1 MKTVMSDSLSRLNWE
16 QEVEIKGGTHGK
28 SRTVQLAHLFFKQSQ
43 KQIPPLLV
51 RGADHLAT
59 PTPAHTP
66 QYLCFYIKDPW
77 LNQ

>member
-1 MKTVMSDSLSRLNWE
+1 MKTVMSDTLSRLNWE

-28 SRTVQLAHLFFKQSQ
+28 SHAVQLAHLFFKQSQ
-43 KQIPPLLV
+43 KQIPTLLV

-59 PTPAHTP
+59 PTPTHTP
-66 QYLCFYIKDPW
+66 HHLCFYIKDPW